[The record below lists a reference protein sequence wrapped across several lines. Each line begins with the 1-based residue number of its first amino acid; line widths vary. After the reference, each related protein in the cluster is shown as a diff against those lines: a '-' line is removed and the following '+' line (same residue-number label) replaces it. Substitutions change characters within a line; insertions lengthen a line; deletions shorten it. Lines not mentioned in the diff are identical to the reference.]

1 MGLQTDGTRIAQRL
15 LALTLAM
22 LLNTLA
28 RPPRTRPGCLRRPLI
43 TSGPLA
49 LSSVQLCETYPEPDT
64 VSEGGF
70 VAGVRPRLMGVLE
83 TVLYY
88 RSEQEEAIEHFY
100 RDVLGLR
107 PLGRWRWMMAFRAGG
122 DVYLMCNADQYAKQ
136 TETPLHGASGPVH
149 TAFLAPADEYERWK
163 DHLAEQ
169 GVPLIEE
176 ITRDTGRSA
185 YFRDPAGNLLE
196 IMDADPWPS

>member
-1 MGLQTDGTRIAQRL
+1 V
-15 LALTLAM
+15 TLAI

-28 RPPRTRPGCLRRPLI
+28 GRPARALAAYGGRQAQDLTALRFR
-43 TSGPLA
+43 
-49 LSSVQLCETYPEPDT
+49 QLCETYPRAGYR
-64 VSEGGF
+64 EGGRL
-70 VAGVRPRLMGVLE
+70 VGGVRPRLMGVLE

-88 RSEQEEAIEHFY
+88 RTEQEEAVEHFY

-107 PLGRWRWMMAFRAGG
+107 PLGRWGWMMAFRAGG
-122 DVYLMCNADQYAKQ
+122 DVYLMCNADQYAER

-163 DHLAEQ
+163 GHLAEQ

-176 ITRDTGRSA
+176 ITRDTGRSV

>member
-1 MGLQTDGTRIAQRL
+1 
-15 LALTLAM
+15 
-22 LLNTLA
+22 
-28 RPPRTRPGCLRRPLI
+28 
-43 TSGPLA
+43 
-49 LSSVQLCETYPEPDT
+49 
-64 VSEGGF
+64 

-88 RSEQEEAIEHFY
+88 RTEQEEAVEHFY

-107 PLGRWRWMMAFRAGG
+107 PLGRFSWMMAFRAGG
-122 DVYLMCNADQYAKQ
+122 DVYLMCNADQYAEQ

-149 TAFLAPADEYERWK
+149 TAFLAPADEYERWRG
-163 DHLAEQ
+163 HLAEQ

-176 ITRDTGRSA
+176 ITRDTGRSV

>member
-1 MGLQTDGTRIAQRL
+1 
-15 LALTLAM
+15 
-22 LLNTLA
+22 
-28 RPPRTRPGCLRRPLI
+28 
-43 TSGPLA
+43 
-49 LSSVQLCETYPEPDT
+49 
-64 VSEGGF
+64 
-70 VAGVRPRLMGVLE
+70 MGVLE

-88 RSEQEEAIEHFY
+88 RTEQGEAVEHFY

-107 PLGRWRWMMAFRAGG
+107 PLGRFDWMMAFRAGG
-122 DVYLMCNADQYAKQ
+122 DVY
-136 TETPLHGASGPVH
+136 H

-163 DHLAEQ
+163 GHLAEQ

-176 ITRDTGRSA
+176 ITRDIGRSV